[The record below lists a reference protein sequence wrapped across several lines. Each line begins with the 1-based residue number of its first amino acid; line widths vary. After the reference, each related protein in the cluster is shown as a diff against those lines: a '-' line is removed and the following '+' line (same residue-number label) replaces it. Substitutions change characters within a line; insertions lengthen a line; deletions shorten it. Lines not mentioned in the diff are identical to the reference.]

1 MFKLFQE
8 NFDFKAFVF
17 TNTSDILKE
26 CASYG
31 IETLPYVEH
40 NPYGLPYIG
49 SMFTNAYGAT
59 NASYYGYINAD
70 ILVSEKIFE
79 LLSYVDSQRS
89 TLLQSSF
96 VKQPME
102 RHMQVEICHNAYN
115 YATPPFKPSFSLSDY
130 SKLLRDVAKAGK
142 NQRGPSSIVG
152 VRRS

>member
-49 SMFTNAYGAT
+49 SMFTNAYGRRTRRTTAT
-59 NASYYGYINAD
+59 
-70 ILVSEKIFE
+70 
-79 LLSYVDSQRS
+79 S
-89 TLLQSSF
+89 T
-96 VKQPME
+96 
-102 RHMQVEICHNAYN
+102 R
-115 YATPPFKPSFSLSDY
+115 TFS
-130 SKLLRDVAKAGK
+130 
-142 NQRGPSSIVG
+142 
-152 VRRS
+152 